1 MMIPQ
6 IKNTILCL
14 VVILAGA
21 PLAGA
26 YFAWQT
32 GEIHSFQDLWTAL
45 QHGMFSAVMMAIG
58 WVLLKSPWAGRV
70 TELVL
75 SQKSAKGAETTATL
89 KVTEPPPET
98 K

>member
-1 MMIPQ
+1 MIPQ
-6 IKNTILCL
+6 IKNTVLCL
-14 VVILAGA
+14 LVILLGA

-32 GEIHSFQDLWTAL
+32 GEIHSFADLWTAL
-45 QHGMFSAVMMAIG
+45 QHGLFSAVMMAIG
-58 WVLLKSPWAGRV
+58 WILLKSPWAGRV

-89 KVTEPPPET
+89 KVTEPPVET